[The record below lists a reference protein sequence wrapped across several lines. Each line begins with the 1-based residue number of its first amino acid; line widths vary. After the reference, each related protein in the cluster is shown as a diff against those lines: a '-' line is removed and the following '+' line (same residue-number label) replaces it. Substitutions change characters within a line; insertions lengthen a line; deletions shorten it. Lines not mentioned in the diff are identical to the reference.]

1 VRERPHLVLITGMSG
16 AGRSQASKALEDL
29 GYFVI
34 DNLPAE
40 LISEVV
46 ARADLPESVHT
57 RLAVVVDTR
66 GGLDFDELDL
76 VMRRLAA
83 DGVPTTTLFLDAD
96 DDVLTKRFE
105 ETRRPHPVP
114 ADTLVES
121 IAEERRVFEGVRRG
135 ADLEVDTS
143 ELNVHELRSLV
154 TASFADGV
162 EDRPLRVSVTSFGF
176 KHGMPRVSDLVF
188 DVRFLPNPYWVEEL
202 RSLTGLDEPVRD
214 HVLGH
219 ADTREFL
226 ERLDEMLTFLVPKY
240 QREGKSY
247 LTIAIGCT
255 GGHHRS
261 VAIAEHVAAHVG
273 GMQDIEVNV
282 RHRDVE
288 R

>member
-1 VRERPHLVLITGMSG
+1 MPERPHLVLITGMAG

-40 LISEVV
+40 LISDVV
-46 ARADLPESVHT
+46 ARADLPESPHT
-57 RLAVVVDTR
+57 RLSVVVDTR
-66 GGLDFDELDL
+66 GGMDFDELNL
-76 VMRRLAA
+76 VMQRLAA

-114 ADTLVES
+114 GATLVES
-121 IAEERRVFEGVRRG
+121 IAEERRILEGVRSG
-135 ADLEVDTS
+135 ADLEIDTS
-143 ELNVHELRSLV
+143 ELNVHELRSLI

-162 EDRPLRVSVTSFGF
+162 EDHALRVSVTSFGF
-176 KHGMPRVSDLVF
+176 KHGLPRVSDLVF
-188 DVRFLPNPYWVEEL
+188 DVRFLPNPHWVEEL
-202 RSLTGLDEPVRD
+202 RPLTGLDDAVKD

-226 ERLDEMLTFLVPKY
+226 ERLDDMLSFLVPKY

-255 GGHHRS
+255 GGRHRS
-261 VAIAEHVAAHVG
+261 VAIAEHVAAYLG
-273 GMQDIEVNV
+273 EMDDIEVAV
-282 RHRDVE
+282 RHRDVT